1 MRKMAYTFAA
11 ILLAAVFGLTGCGG
25 DFDAAGYMQAVLDE
39 RLQGEFSEAAQI
51 MDTSEF
57 ELKQDYES
65 SVDSFVYAYLTA
77 GYEELNDYTLYEY
90 ETLVKDIFSVMKY
103 DVKKAEK
110 AGEKEYE
117 VSVEIQPVDLFLNYV
132 KELEQASQKKKS
144 PHLQEQA
151 SDEIEK
157 SAKNGGYEG
166 TEEEI
171 REMMQYDYLSRA
183 YSLLQ
188 DAYTSMQY
196 GKPET
201 VIVEVAA
208 EDGNSYA
215 VSEEEYQMLLEQF
228 FRMDEIANTN

>member
-25 DFDAAGYMQAVLDE
+25 DFDAVGYMQAVLDE

-132 KELEQASQKKKS
+132 KELEQAS
-144 PHLQEQA
+144 
-151 SDEIEK
+151 DEIEE

-166 TEEEI
+166 RRRNPGNDAVRLSVQGVQPFTGRLYLDAI
-171 REMMQYDYLSRA
+171 RKTGNRDRGSRGGRWEF
-183 YSLLQ
+183 LCRQ
-188 DAYTSMQY
+188 RGGVPDAS
-196 GKPET
+196 GAVLP
-201 VIVEVAA
+201 
-208 EDGNSYA
+208 DG
-215 VSEEEYQMLLEQF
+215 
-228 FRMDEIANTN
+228 

>member
-132 KELEQASQKKKS
+132 KELEQAS
-144 PHLQEQA
+144 
-151 SDEIEK
+151 DEIEK
-157 SAKNGGYEG
+157 SAK
-166 TEEEI
+166 TADT
-171 REMMQYDYLSRA
+171 REPKKKF
-183 YSLLQ
+183 
-188 DAYTSMQY
+188 
-196 GKPET
+196 GK
-201 VIVEVAA
+201 
-208 EDGNSYA
+208 
-215 VSEEEYQMLLEQF
+215 
-228 FRMDEIANTN
+228 

>member
-77 GYEELNDYTLYEY
+77 GYEQLNDYTLYEY

-132 KELEQASQKKKS
+132 KEL
-144 PHLQEQA
+144 EQA

>member
-25 DFDAAGYMQAVLDE
+25 DFDAVGYMQAVLDE

-117 VSVEIQPVDLFLNYV
+117 VSVEIQPV
-132 KELEQASQKKKS
+132 
-144 PHLQEQA
+144 
-151 SDEIEK
+151 I
-157 SAKNGGYEG
+157 
-166 TEEEI
+166 
-171 REMMQYDYLSRA
+171 M
-183 YSLLQ
+183 
-188 DAYTSMQY
+188 
-196 GKPET
+196 
-201 VIVEVAA
+201 
-208 EDGNSYA
+208 
-215 VSEEEYQMLLEQF
+215 
-228 FRMDEIANTN
+228 